1 MRKLAGWILFAV
13 GAWMLVS
20 PQALIGLKQLQWM
33 HKYSFSGEVLV
44 GIVVLSVAYFL
55 LDFKDSASSRS
66 RLGTE
71 PRASAANGPGA

>member
-1 MRKLAGWILFAV
+1 MRKLAGWTLFAA

-33 HKYSFSGEVLV
+33 HQYSFSGEVLV

-55 LDFKDSASSRS
+55 LDFKDSSRTGQQA
-66 RLGTE
+66 R
-71 PRASAANGPGA
+71 